1 MKPRRLWV
9 VPLLLFAGSAFAQ
22 EEFTLYELQAP
33 DSHRFAITYDV
44 STEREGDRFFLNPI
58 REGSIASD
66 ERVVDQA
73 SGKPLKW
80 EIVTGKQAREAGP
93 FGEDSR
99 AAELARLRN
108 DARFVKVEL
117 AGPVPRN
124 GQRRIRIFKTYT
136 DPKSYYAEGDLIV
149 FDRGLGIRR
158 NAVVLP
164 AGYELV
170 GSAVPAIVSTEP
182 DGRMKASFLND
193 RDDTLPVKITGR
205 RLVPPAGSAKRAE
218 PRSQPPSAVAAAA
231 STSAPTS
238 FHRAEQDRA
247 ITYWLLAP
255 ESGQFRISHDFTVTR
270 AGQRSVHSFVRKGST
285 VRQAVVVDL
294 DTGETLKTYNVTG
307 KEVNALGYYPEPV
320 PDDSVVVQADLPH
333 PLAEGETTRVRVT
346 ETYTDAG
353 RYFVSDGELVW
364 DRTLGRPWNLVV
376 LPAGWM
382 LASVSVPAVISLDQ
396 EGRVSCRFV
405 NPRND
410 EVHVVLKARRRP

>member
-1 MKPRRLWV
+1 MKRRHLLSLLSLW
-9 VPLLLFAGSAFAQ
+9 LFVGSAFAQ
-22 EEFTLYELQAP
+22 DEFTLYELLAP

-44 STEREGDRFFLNPI
+44 TTEKEGERFFLNPI
-58 REGSIASD
+58 RAGSIASD

-73 SGKPLKW
+73 TGKPLKW
-80 EIVTGKQAREAGP
+80 ETVTEKGAP
-93 FGEDSR
+93 F
-99 AAELARLRN
+99 L
-108 DARFVKVEL
+108 KVEL
-117 AGPVPRN
+117 AAPVPRN

-136 DPKSYYAEGDLIV
+136 DPKSYYADGDRIV

-170 GSAVPAIVSTEP
+170 GSAVPAIVSTEA
-182 DGRMKASFLND
+182 DGRVKASFVND

-205 RLVPPAGSAKRAE
+205 RLAGAFPAATKTAPGAQPAAATAAAPPA
-218 PRSQPPSAVAAAA
+218 
-231 STSAPTS
+231 PTA
-238 FHRAEQDRA
+238 FHRAEQDRV

-255 ESGQFRISHDFTVTR
+255 ESGQFRISHDFTVSR
-270 AGQRSVHSFVRKGST
+270 PGQRSVHSFVRKGST
-285 VRQAVVVDL
+285 VSQAVIVDL
-294 DTGETLKTYNVTG
+294 DSGETLKTSNVTG
-307 KEVNALGYYPEPV
+307 KEVNALGYYPDPA
-320 PDDSVVVQADLPH
+320 PDDGVVVQADLPH
-333 PLAEGETTRVRVT
+333 PVAEGETARVRVT

-382 LASVSVPAVISLDQ
+382 LASVSIPAVISLDD
-396 EGRVSCRFV
+396 EARVSCRFV

>member
-1 MKPRRLWV
+1 MKRAHLWSLV
-9 VPLLLFAGSAFAQ
+9 SVWLFAGSALAQ
-22 EEFTLYELQAP
+22 DEFTRYELLAP
-33 DSHRFAITYDV
+33 DSHRFAIAYDV
-44 STEREGDRFFLNPI
+44 TAEKEGDRFFLNPI

-73 SGKPLKW
+73 TGKPLKW
-80 EIVTGKQAREAGP
+80 EIVTGKQAREAGLTRETVKDQAQ
-93 FGEDSR
+93 F
-99 AAELARLRN
+99 L
-108 DARFVKVEL
+108 KVEL
-117 AGPVPRN
+117 AGPVPRD

-136 DPKSYYAEGDLIV
+136 DPKSYYADGDQIV

-170 GSAVPAIVSTEP
+170 GSTVPAIVSTEA
-182 DGRMKASFLND
+182 DGRIKASFVND
-193 RDDTLPVKITGR
+193 RDDTLPVKVAGR
-205 RLVPPAGSAKRAE
+205 RL
-218 PRSQPPSAVAAAA
+218 AAAVGG
-231 STSAPTS
+231 TKRSAPRAQPSTNTMAS
-238 FHRAEQDRA
+238 ASADTPFHRAEQDRV

-270 AGQRSVHSFVRKGST
+270 SGQRSVHSFVRKGST
-285 VRQAVVVDL
+285 VSRAVVVDL
-294 DTGETLKTYNVTG
+294 DTGATLKTYNVTG
-307 KEVNALGYYPEPV
+307 KEVNALGYYPEPT

-333 PLAEGETTRVRVT
+333 PLAEGETTRVRVI
-346 ETYTDAG
+346 ETYTDAD

-396 EGRVSCRFV
+396 EGRVWCRFV

-410 EVHVVLKARRRP
+410 EVHVVLRARRRP